1 MLYFKAAKIF
11 KKKKEKKKKKETNI
25 HKVDW
30 GINSEATDWIFY

>member
-1 MLYFKAAKIF
+1 MLYFKAAKIL
-11 KKKKEKKKKKETNI
+11 KEKKKKETNI